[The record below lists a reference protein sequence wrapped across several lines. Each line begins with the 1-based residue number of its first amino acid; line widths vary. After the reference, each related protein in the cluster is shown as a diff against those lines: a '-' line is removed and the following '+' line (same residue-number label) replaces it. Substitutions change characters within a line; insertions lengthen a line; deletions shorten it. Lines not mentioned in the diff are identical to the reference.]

1 MRFEIY
7 SRFNR
12 KKGKTKRIQFDF
24 YLRNKQLAE
33 RNLDLK
39 VYTHPELPET
49 VIIEHKNEE
58 ESLSR
63 YEKEVIV
70 DIYCGAAVLRGA
82 NIFRPGVMGL
92 VSGNKYTIPQYFV
105 LY

>member
-1 MRFEIY
+1 M
-7 SRFNR
+7 
-12 KKGKTKRIQFDF
+12 
-24 YLRNKQLAE
+24 
-33 RNLDLK
+33 
-39 VYTHPELPET
+39 
-49 VIIEHKNEE
+49 IIEHKNEE